1 MKINTDTVVQK
12 QTATPHKRIGKE
24 VLILNLRDGNY
35 FVINE
40 IGFFIWNLID
50 GRKSI
55 EKIASRISSQFDVSK
70 TKALRDMTAFV
81 KQLDK
86 IKLISHFSSPSA

>member
-1 MKINTDTVVQK
+1 MKINTDTVIQK

-40 IGFFIWNLID
+40 VGFFIWNLLD
-50 GRKSI
+50 GRKPI

-70 TKALRDMTAFV
+70 TTASKDVMTFV
-81 KQLDK
+81 KQLNK

>member
-1 MKINTDTVVQK
+1 MKINTDTVIQK
-12 QTATPHKRIGKE
+12 QTAAPHKRIGKE

-40 IGFFIWNLID
+40 VGFFIWNLLD
-50 GRKSI
+50 GRKSV

-70 TKALRDMTAFV
+70 TTASKDVITFV